1 MAMLKNIPSVLSPDL
16 LWCLA
21 SMGHGERLVLVDRN
35 FPAHEVAQ
43 HTSTKRLIELPGLD
57 IPQATRAILSVMPL
71 DDFIP
76 APVSRMQV
84 VGDPEKLLPMQGEV
98 HAIARDCEGR
108 EVGMEALERF
118 DFYEAA
124 KRGFCVVRTSEFRP
138 YGCFLFTMGVIFD
151 KR

>member
-1 MAMLKNIPSVLSPDL
+1 MLKNISSVLSPDL

-35 FPAHEVAQ
+35 FPAHDVAR
-43 HTSTKRLIELPGLD
+43 HTSTEKLIELPGLD
-57 IPQATRAILSVMPL
+57 VPQAARAILSVMPL

-76 APVSRMQV
+76 DPVSRMQV
-84 VGDPEKLLPMQGEV
+84 VGEPGTLLPMQAEV
-98 HAIARDCEGR
+98 HAIARESEGR
-108 EVGMEALERF
+108 DVGMEALERF
-118 DFYEAA
+118 AFYDAA
-124 KRGFCVVRTSEFRP
+124 RKGFCVVRTSEFRP